1 MDRHLQQVNVWY
13 DTLMFANTP
22 EQART
27 AARELVK
34 LVLGQDALQKP
45 LEESLRAVCRRI
57 RPADDAKE
65 QARFEGEFLELVN
78 SPTSASHTIA
88 A

>member
-1 MDRHLQQVNVWY
+1 MDRHLQQVNAWY

-34 LVLGQDALQKP
+34 LVLGPEALDRP
-45 LEESLRAVCRRI
+45 LDDTLRAVCRRI
-57 RPADDAKE
+57 RPAGDARE
-65 QARFEGEFLELVN
+65 QARFEIEFLELVN
-78 SPTSASHTIA
+78 SPTSASRTIA

>member
-1 MDRHLQQVNVWY
+1 MDRHIQQVNVWY

-34 LVLGQDALQKP
+34 LVLGNDGLKNP
-45 LEESLRAVCRRI
+45 LEESLRAVCRRL
-57 RPADDAKE
+57 RPAEDAKE
-65 QARFEGEFLELVN
+65 QARFEIEFLELVN
-78 SPTSASHTIA
+78 SPTSASRTIA